1 MLPDRDALAIEEII
15 GYTFRDKSL
24 LCTCFTHSS
33 YANAHK
39 TQSNERLEFLGDAVL
54 GFLVA
59 KALYAL
65 DGEDEGRMT
74 ERRQKFVSEEPLKEC
89 VERAGLDKFLLC
101 TGGMVPSAKAVSSL
115 QSQTTSNATTFA
127 QFGALEALKNPEAA
141 KESLDAMLKVF
152 DKRRLMLWEG
162 LNSIKGIAC
171 RRARGAFYLFPN
183 ISSFGLS
190 STDFCSALLEDE
202 LVAVVPGI
210 AFGSDSNVRFSYA
223 VSDSVIAKG
232 LERLDRF
239 CTKLGGK

>member
-15 GYTFRDKSL
+15 GYSFRDKSL

-115 QSQTTSNATTFA
+115 FEAIVAGIYLDGGLKEAEKFVLRFLAPLERHEGAGRNYKGELQEFLQARGLEKTVYTVIKEEGAAHAPRFTVRAEGAGLAATGE
-127 QFGALEALKNPEAA
+127 GASKSAAEKEAA
-141 KESLDAMLKVF
+141 K
-152 DKRRLMLWEG
+152 
-162 LNSIKGIAC
+162 
-171 RRARGAFYLFPN
+171 
-183 ISSFGLS
+183 
-190 STDFCSALLEDE
+190 ALL
-202 LVAVVPGI
+202 
-210 AFGSDSNVRFSYA
+210 S
-223 VSDSVIAKG
+223 
-232 LERLDRF
+232 
-239 CTKLGGK
+239 KLQSGGALI

>member
-1 MLPDRDALAIEEII
+1 MLPDRDARAIEEII

-115 QSQTTSNATTFA
+115 FEAIVAGIYLDGGLKEAEKFVLRFLAPLERHEGAGRNYKGELQEFLQARGPEKPEYTLVKTEGAAHAPRFTVRAAGGGLFA
-127 QFGALEALKNPEAA
+127 LGEGGSKAEAEKAAA
-141 KESLDAMLKVF
+141 K
-152 DKRRLMLWEG
+152 
-162 LNSIKGIAC
+162 
-171 RRARGAFYLFPN
+171 
-183 ISSFGLS
+183 
-190 STDFCSALLEDE
+190 ALL
-202 LVAVVPGI
+202 
-210 AFGSDSNVRFSYA
+210 
-223 VSDSVIAKG
+223 
-232 LERLDRF
+232 
-239 CTKLGGK
+239 CKLQNSSGEN